1 MVDVGERINRASF
14 VPDLNHIGDEITTIE
29 LFEILQ
35 LFAGAD
41 KTCWNSKFVLNGNDD
56 SAFAAAIK
64 FGRDQ
69 AGQSNGL
76 VKLARL
82 GEGVSTGGG
91 IDNQQ
96 CFMWRL
102 RVILGETALYLT

>member
-56 SAFAAAIK
+56 SAFAAAIELR
-64 FGRDQ
+64 RDQ
-69 AGQSNGL
+69 PGQSHGL
-76 VKLARL
+76 MKLPRL
-82 GEGVSTGGG
+82 GECIPPVVASTTSNVS
-91 IDNQQ
+91 
-96 CFMWRL
+96 
-102 RVILGETALYLT
+102 